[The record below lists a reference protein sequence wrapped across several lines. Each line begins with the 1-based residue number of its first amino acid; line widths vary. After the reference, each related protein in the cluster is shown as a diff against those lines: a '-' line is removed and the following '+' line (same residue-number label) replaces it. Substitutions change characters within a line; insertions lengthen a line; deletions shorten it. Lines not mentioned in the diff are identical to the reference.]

1 MLLAQMRRTQI
12 LLKFLQLQPNHQRQ
26 HVRTDDHLQPSVD
39 QGALVHKLRS
49 GSLLSV
55 TFLLSI
61 FMQYLVLA
69 ALFTDVTLLLIF
81 HVVFTT
87 VLWNLLVFQTNL
99 YYSQSVA
106 VKPSLIE
113 WVVTVDEMMAF
124 IDIVIAMG
132 VVRLSEIDDYWAT
145 DPILQHPWFASV
157 M

>member
-69 ALFTDVTLLLIF
+69 ALFTDVNTALDFSCCFYYCFMEPVSFSNKL
-81 HVVFTT
+81 
-87 VLWNLLVFQTNL
+87 VLFPVSCCQT
-99 YYSQSVA
+99 
-106 VKPSLIE
+106 I
-113 WVVTVDEMMAF
+113 TDR
-124 IDIVIAMG
+124 MG
-132 VVRLSEIDDYWAT
+132 C
-145 DPILQHPWFASV
+145 HG
-157 M
+157 